1 MNWLQPI
8 TDKILAER
16 EFPGEQRVA
25 LVLWVNELSA
35 ICDRWVPEAPMPE
48 LLNLF
53 TILKVEWA
61 LRERRFALAIPTS
74 LVPVVMMIDSGAQHR
89 IENPSH
95 LELRRAVEC
104 LFDGW
109 KP

>member
-1 MNWLQPI
+1 VNWLHPLTEQI
-8 TDKILAER
+8 RACR
-16 EFPGEQRVA
+16 EFVEEQREV

-35 ICDRWVPEAPMPE
+35 ICDKLAPEAPRPE
-48 LLNLF
+48 LSGLF
-53 TILKVEWA
+53 TMLKVEWV
-61 LRERRFALAIPTS
+61 LRERHFALGVPPS
-74 LVPVVMMIDSGAQHR
+74 LVPMLLMRDAGTQIH

-95 LELRRAVEC
+95 LELRRTVEC